1 MKSGHIRCQQDRREV
16 SRLILL
22 LCLLEGNVR
31 CLWWIV
37 EKGGPLVDSFGLKS
51 VKEAGGTAFMESVVD
66 DSDFANG

>member
-1 MKSGHIRCQQDRREV
+1 MS
-16 SRLILL
+16 
-22 LCLLEGNVR
+22 

-66 DSDFANG
+66 DSDSANG